1 MPQIPDP
8 TRYFICRI
16 CQRETG
22 HWPLASGQ
30 VKDSGKQLPNNETSH
45 QLFAVVQCRDC
56 KSTTYCLDTRI
67 HPGFMIGDPYIKET
81 DYFPPL
87 PVRTKPEWFDRL
99 PSGYQSILSEVYQA
113 LDHSLFFLASTGTRT
128 AVDQLIVDKIGDGV
142 VSKMRL
148 PNSLSARQL
157 IADKA
162 KCCWP

>member
-1 MPQIPDP
+1 
-8 TRYFICRI
+8 
-16 CQRETG
+16 
-22 HWPLASGQ
+22 
-30 VKDSGKQLPNNETSH
+30 
-45 QLFAVVQCRDC
+45 
-56 KSTTYCLDTRI
+56 
-67 HPGFMIGDPYIKET
+67 MIGDPYIKET